1 MKEPVGVDNLI
12 RGNTLYKAFEYWA
25 QNWTPPKDTNPRDKM
40 RLEQEY
46 MEYLI
51 DNMGRN

>member
-25 QNWTPPKDTNPRDKM
+25 QNWYPPKDNSPKEKM
-40 RLEQEY
+40 RREQEY
-46 MEYLI
+46 LEYLVGSMG
-51 DNMGRN
+51 DN